1 LRHVKRGRGTRRA
14 PRFGSTEL
22 AQQDAAELF
31 EAGGRVVERGDDRLA
46 FVDLEGQ
53 YARLA
58 VVCGLQLVGEVRV
71 VDEPGELEDGVVAD
85 GDACEVDGHA
95 LLRSFGVSTGSAV
108 GCGEPTPV
116 VAA

>member
-85 GDACEVDGHA
+85 RDAGELHGHRA
-95 LLRSFGVSTGSAV
+95 LPSLRGGTGSAA
-108 GCGEPTPV
+108 GSTEPTS